1 MDELTKLIIDNI
13 ERLTIIIEQHEKE
26 IRELRAKLEE
36 KENG

>member
-26 IRELRAKLEE
+26 IRELRDKLEE
-36 KENG
+36 NENE